1 MTLSGFSEKYGI
13 PLSIVYQ
20 SSFHT
25 EARYDANNDG
35 GHIDFPEDQLFTAV
49 RLSLEDKIKAGN
61 KQLETNRMRLARL
74 TTHNGKYG
82 SIEEMCEKLKAVGL

>member
-25 EARYDANNDG
+25 EARYDNKNDG
-35 GHIDFPEDQLFTAV
+35 GHIDFPEEQLFTAV
-49 RLSLEDKIKAGN
+49 RITLEDRIRAGN
-61 KQLETNRMRLARL
+61 EQIDINRMRLARL
-74 TTHNGKYG
+74 TTRNGKLG
-82 SIEEMCEKLKAVGL
+82 SIEDMCEKLKAVGL